1 MEYSLNNVY
10 DTSIEHISNYK
21 GKNLFYV
28 NKTTNCL
35 SLNINSEINL
45 INNSF
50 TGFHLMKIII
60 SDSMGGSDSM
70 LCKIYLIESSSQK
83 MFLTTA
89 KDSQTVRENLQE
101 YKK

>member
-1 MEYSLNNVY
+1 
-10 DTSIEHISNYK
+10 
-21 GKNLFYV
+21 
-28 NKTTNCL
+28 
-35 SLNINSEINL
+35 
-45 INNSF
+45 
-50 TGFHLMKIII
+50 MKIII